1 MTQPDAV
8 QALYILL
15 ENTRLALDKG
25 EAHPSLMED
34 LSIARLADAFA
45 QLDYQLSIGVS
56 RDKLWSTPERKMM
69 LLFDFVSVHYLAGTR
84 NKKMYQS
91 VQEFG
96 EQLFGPLFQE
106 GVERASETAA
116 TSHFPLT
123 MAIACHLGEGQE
135 STVHAH
141 LSAFKPSPRTDLKVR
156 GLEMLHSLIQSD
168 FYSQAE
174 AMTGYRQSLLRD
186 VVRQI
191 QILEDTGR
199 STQEFQILKA
209 AAQSRLDLIL
219 PPRAIS

>member
-8 QALYILL
+8 QTLYILL

-25 EAHPSLMED
+25 GAHPSLMEN
-34 LSIARLADAFA
+34 LSIERLANAFA
-45 QLDYQLSIGVS
+45 QLDYELSIGVS
-56 RDKLWSTPERKMM
+56 RDKLWGIPERKMM

-96 EQLFGPLFQE
+96 EELFGFLFKE
-106 GVERASETAA
+106 GVRHASETTA

-123 MAIACHLGEGQE
+123 MAIACHLGEERE

-141 LSAFKPSPRTDLKVR
+141 LSAFKPSPGTDLRVR
-156 GLEMLHSLIQSD
+156 GLKMLHSLILSD

-174 AMTGYRQSLLRD
+174 AMTGYRQSLLQD
-186 VVRQI
+186 MIRQI
-191 QILEDTGR
+191 QIIQDTYPYKG
-199 STQEFQILKA
+199 QFQSLKT

-219 PPRAIS
+219 SPRAIG